1 MTGGEAED
9 RGLAAAVLEEESR
22 RDAARAP
29 APPVVLPDDLLPG
42 VGGEEMPLREAL
54 RIGGWTT
61 VITIGLAGAL
71 IGFDNVALA
80 VLSP

>member
-22 RDAARAP
+22 RDASRAP
-29 APPVVLPDDLLPG
+29 APPDLLPDDLLPG

-54 RIGGWTT
+54 R
-61 VITIGLAGAL
+61 
-71 IGFDNVALA
+71 
-80 VLSP
+80 